1 MAYVAPSTV
10 TTLQTYTSAA
20 HNIIVN
26 DIIDHETYISPLRS
40 GWTSYTPTLAQGA
53 STNISKT
60 VNKCSYLKIGCLL
73 YLNMY
78 LDVTG
83 AGTAGSDITIS
94 VPSGVTMSP
103 INQFYLIGQ
112 GLYYDASTTTRYPGS
127 PFQLT
132 STTIGIRRTDIG
144 TANGIGGD
152 PNIAAANGDGFF
164 LSCIAEV
171 TP

>member
-1 MAYVAPSTV
+1 MAW
-10 TTLQTYTSAA
+10 TTPGTATAGEVLTASFWNEQVRDNFNMFS
-20 HNIIVN
+20 
-26 DIIDHETYISPLRS
+26 SFFS

-83 AGTAGSDITIS
+83 AGSAGSDITVS
-94 VPSGVTMSP
+94 VPSGITMSP
-103 INQFYLIGQ
+103 TNQFYLTGQ
-112 GLYYDASTTTRYPGS
+112 GLYFDASTGTRYPGS
-127 PFQLT
+127 PFQNT
-132 STTIGIRRTDIG
+132 STTLSIRRTDIG

-152 PNIAAANGDGFF
+152 PNIATANGDGWF
-164 LSCIAEV
+164 LSCIVEV
-171 TP
+171 AQ